1 MMNFD
6 FLRINCVT
14 WTIRFRILSIK
25 IETIV
30 TSFVLV
36 LLLHSLSI
44 LFRRFML
51 LLQKLVQLQTAL
63 QQLSIR
69 ILTFR
74 FSTTFRLLALDNFVF
89 AFQYV
94 CFLKSTHF
102 VGWINF
108 PFVITCAS
116 STSIGN
122 GISFE
127 GLGFIG

>member
-1 MMNFD
+1 MMDFD
-6 FLRINCVT
+6 FLRVNCVT
-14 WTIRFRILSIK
+14 WTIWFRILSIQ
-25 IETIV
+25 IETIG
-30 TSFVLV
+30 TSIVLV
-36 LLLHSLSI
+36 LLLHSVSI

-51 LLQKLVQLQTAL
+51 LLQKLVKLQTTL

-69 ILTFR
+69 MRTFR
-74 FSTTFRLLALDNFVF
+74 FSITFRLLVLDNFVF
-89 AFQYV
+89 TFQYV

-127 GLGFIG
+127 G